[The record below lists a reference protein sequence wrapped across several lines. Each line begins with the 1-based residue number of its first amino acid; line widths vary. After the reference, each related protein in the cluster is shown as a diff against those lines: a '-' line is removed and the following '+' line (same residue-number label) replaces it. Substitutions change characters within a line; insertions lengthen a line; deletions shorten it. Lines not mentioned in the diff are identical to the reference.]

1 MYHNRAIP
9 EVRYRVETEA
19 TWSDYTTA
27 ATVGQSGQR
36 TVEGA
41 VMMTVAPVAVVVAAS
56 YPAAVAVIIAA
67 AIGIFAAIKY
77 VRRDVPPDDSTQRS
91 HYGKSDQDR
100 SVSSSD

>member
-9 EVRYRVETEA
+9 EVRYRVESEDTR
-19 TWSDYTTA
+19 SGYTTA
-27 ATVGQSGQR
+27 APVGQSGQR
-36 TVEGA
+36 TIEGA
-41 VMMTVAPVAVVVAAS
+41 VMMTVAPFAVVVAAS

-77 VRRDVPPDDSTQRS
+77 VRRDDPPDDSTQRS
-91 HYGKSDQDR
+91 CDGKLVQDK